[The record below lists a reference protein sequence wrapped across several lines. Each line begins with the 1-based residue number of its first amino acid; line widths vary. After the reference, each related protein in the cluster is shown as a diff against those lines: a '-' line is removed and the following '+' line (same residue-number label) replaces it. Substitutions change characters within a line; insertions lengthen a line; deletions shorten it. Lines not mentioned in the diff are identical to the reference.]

1 MIDEC
6 HAHVS
11 VPARRRAFEAMLL
24 SHRGA
29 HGRGR
34 VNVTDE
40 PRIREVTL
48 FPMNRQARDLMM
60 QAPATVPD
68 DRLKDVH
75 IRRSLLPAPKAAD
88 R

>member
-34 VNVTDE
+34 VNVTGE
-40 PRIREVTL
+40 PSIREVTL

-60 QAPATVPD
+60 QAPAPVPD

-75 IRRSLLPAPKAAD
+75 IRRSPAPKPAD
-88 R
+88 G